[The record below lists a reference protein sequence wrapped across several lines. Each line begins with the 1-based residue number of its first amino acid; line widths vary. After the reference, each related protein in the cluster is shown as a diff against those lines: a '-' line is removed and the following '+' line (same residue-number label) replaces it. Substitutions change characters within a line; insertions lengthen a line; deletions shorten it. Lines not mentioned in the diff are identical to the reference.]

1 MSDDTSSKF
10 LALASAAAL
19 VFATVSGGAVT
30 HATFTDA
37 GNVAVTV
44 SVGNVP
50 EDPDPDFAGDG
61 TPTVETTA
69 TGTEVEGDEGPASEA
84 ERKNGGTP
92 DDSDPHDGEVTDD
105 EAGDDK
111 GTDDEAPT
119 DPTPDDT
126 ARETPTNE
134 TDGNDTSTNDT
145 STHDPSVN
153 DGSTTGPSVS
163 DGSTVDRTSAR
174 VRSDS
179 TSRRSGHVATVLSVS
194 RTARDDVS
202 GEDQR

>member
-19 VFATVSGGAVT
+19 MFAAVSGGAVT
-30 HATFTDA
+30 YATFTDA

-44 SVGNVP
+44 SIGNVP

-69 TGTEVEGDEGPASEA
+69 TGTEVEGDEGAGSEA
-84 ERKNGGTP
+84 ERKNGEIP
-92 DDSDPHDGEVTDD
+92 DDGDPHAGEGTDD

-126 ARETPTNE
+126 TRETPTNG
-134 TDGNDTSTNDT
+134 TDGNDTSTHDT
-145 STHDPSVN
+145 STHD
-153 DGSTTGPSVS
+153 PSVS

-174 VRSDS
+174 VRPDS
-179 TSRRSGHVATVLSVS
+179 TSRRSGHAATALSVS